1 MNKDKMEK
9 LLKQI
14 NEDPELKRILQNL
27 YFRINQIGGCPV
39 DWMLKRMIKEV
50 EIKKERDADRN

>member
-1 MNKDKMEK
+1 MEK